1 MLKIYSEIFVKI
13 VKIRIT

>member
-13 VKIRIT
+13 RIT